1 MDLIYIHDFRVPLLV
16 GVYEWEKRVP
26 QTIQLD
32 LDFAIPPRRT
42 EHSDRLDDTID
53 YAVVVKRI
61 EETLAQQHYELI
73 ERLAEHVAD
82 LVRNEFG
89 SPWVRVSVTKL
100 GALKSVKRLGVTIER
115 GLKPA
120 TLDR

>member
-1 MDLIYIHDFRVPLLV
+1 MDLIYIHDFRMTLLV

-32 LDFAIPPRRT
+32 LDLAIPPRRA

-82 LVRNEFG
+82 LVPGEFG

-115 GLKPA
+115 GS
-120 TLDR
+120 RG